1 MEDDVKASPIDRSV
15 GSRLRELRL
24 ERKLSAREVAE
35 AAQVSPSYLS
45 RLEHGKVSP
54 TVATLARV
62 VQAIGE
68 SVARLFGD
76 PEAGPVV
83 RRASRRVVRNRG
95 AVDEIVTPVSATR
108 LEVLDTR
115 VAPGAGSGPEPYHHP
130 GDEEC
135 VLVLEGALTI
145 WLGDPSQEH
154 LLEEGDA
161 ITFSCRT
168 PHRWQNPG
176 TESARVLWVIT
187 PAGY

>member
-1 MEDDVKASPIDRSV
+1 MDDDVKASPIDRSV

-62 VQAIGE
+62 VQAMGE
-68 SVARLFGD
+68 SVARVFGD
-76 PEAGPVV
+76 REAGPLV
-83 RRASRRVVRNRG
+83 RKADRRVVHNRG

-108 LEVLDTR
+108 LEVLETT
-115 VAPGAGSGPEPYHHP
+115 VAPGAGSGSEPYHHP

-135 VLVLEGALTI
+135 VLVLEGALAI
-145 WLGDPSQEH
+145 WLGVPGQKH
-154 LLEEGDA
+154 LLEKGDA
-161 ITFSCRT
+161 VTFPCRT
-168 PHRWQNPG
+168 PHRWENPG
-176 TESARVLWVIT
+176 TEPARVLWVIT